1 MTAICSAKETGHK
14 CHIFAWFHLYKIFRI
29 GKSIGTK
36 SRALIASGWQKGRVT
51 ANGHRASLWDD
62 RNALKLECNDCTT
75 LWIYWKPGFSD
86 EFYQK
91 LKKVINANFPQT
103 LSITPPPKNRTGGNT
118 FQLIPWGQ
126 YYSDTTTRQ
135 WHYKK
140 ENYRLIF
147 TVNIEPKSSTK

>member
-103 LSITPPPKNRTGGNT
+103 LSITPPQKIEQEGTLSNSFHEANII
-118 FQLIPWGQ
+118 LIPQ
-126 YYSDTTTRQ
+126 PDNDITKKKTTD
-135 WHYKK
+135 
-140 ENYRLIF
+140 
-147 TVNIEPKSSTK
+147 